1 MGRQESI
8 AEFNLVDLVL
18 KMAFGALATCRWT
31 QDLVFKL
38 DHVIQLEPLVFLSFT
53 FKKDDRLLCFPLCQ
67 SEISSRNIVGLII
80 CVDVLNR

>member
-53 FKKDDRLLCFPLCQ
+53 F
-67 SEISSRNIVGLII
+67 
-80 CVDVLNR
+80 